1 MLASISCNFI
11 IFREGEQSLSAKVK
25 PCVLVFLLLTLAIMV
40 LIWNQNPHK
49 IISPP
54 WVQALVCLCLL
65 IAVVYLVWLITK
77 LRSRNNYLF
86 TSLEKIQEIIAIFD
100 PKANRFVFI
109 NQALENILGYTVKE
123 VLSNNIL
130 LKILFNNQDRPF
142 DDFRNLRTTLSGMTQ
157 ARRKDGSPI
166 YLEYVVIP
174 VYRKGHISKIA
185 ISSWDVSECVQMQ
198 QNLTASEEIYQELIE
213 AREQA
218 QAANMAKAVP
228 G

>member
-11 IFREGEQSLSAKVK
+11 IFSGGEQSLSAKVK
-25 PCVLVFLLLTLAIMV
+25 PCVIVFLLITLAIMV
-40 LIWNQNPHK
+40 FISHK

-109 NQALENILGYTVKE
+109 NHALENILGYTVKE

-157 ARRKDGSPI
+157 ATVSYTHLTLPTI
-166 YLEYVVIP
+166 YSV
-174 VYRKGHISKIA
+174 
-185 ISSWDVSECVQMQ
+185 
-198 QNLTASEEIYQELIE
+198 
-213 AREQA
+213 
-218 QAANMAKAVP
+218 
-228 G
+228 